1 MMSTVTISSLL
12 SADEERIRNE
22 LKADAIV
29 DKNRRQS
36 VIRLDE
42 TLSHILLRY
51 NAAHVEDGRRQALA
65 DCMTSGVREMLELML
80 ASNARKEIEKR
91 RVRTGAVFF
100 LLFTVICALTAV
112 LLFER
117 VFIAGCALLA
127 VSALSAYIAGRLW
140 YGEREVRVRTELD
153 PDIIWKT
160 LKKTADTMDRKTEDF
175 LAQEKIREE
184 ELAEAALESSNRLTN
199 PEDLVFFGSLMEAL
213 YSENGEF
220 ALKQLKK
227 VPSYLHRCG
236 IETIEYSPES
246 AEMFD
251 LLPTKNQPSTLRPAL
266 CSGEKLLLAGRATDR
281 L

>member
-1 MMSTVTISSLL
+1 MSAVTISSLL

-36 VIRLDE
+36 VIHLDE
-42 TLSHILLRY
+42 TISRILLRY
-51 NAAHVEDGRRQALA
+51 NAAHVDDGRRQALA
-65 DCMTSGVREMLELML
+65 DCMTSGIREMLELML
-80 ASNARKEIEKR
+80 AANARKEIEKR

-127 VSALSAYIAGRLW
+127 ASALSAFIAGRLW
-140 YGEREVRVRTELD
+140 YGEREIRVRTELD
-153 PDIIWKT
+153 PEIIWKA
-160 LKKTADTMDRKTEDF
+160 LKKTADTMDRKTEEF
-175 LAQEKIREE
+175 LAQEKIRE
-184 ELAEAALESSNRLTN
+184 AEQAESALENSNRLTN
-199 PEDLVFFGSLMEAL
+199 PEDLVLFGSLLEAL
-213 YSENGEF
+213 YSQNGEF

-227 VPSYLHRCG
+227 VPSYLRCCG
-236 IETIEYSPES
+236 IDTIEYSPER